1 MDGGVLKDELF
12 QDQEQD
18 WQQTEEKGEE
28 LDISQGI
35 EMDTLKMAL
44 ATSPLPELLEQVDV
58 TLAVSLEG
66 ITHGLVSNIEGNADS
81 LLSVLKVAASLHD
94 VLMGDVESSGSI
106 SLLEATLEKS
116 KVVVL
121 PLDQSCDLVH
131 KF

>member
-1 MDGGVLKDELF
+1 
-12 QDQEQD
+12 
-18 WQQTEEKGEE
+18 
-28 LDISQGI
+28 
-35 EMDTLKMAL
+35 MDTLKMAL